1 MSTYSNFNGQIM
13 EASDVKLSVTDLSIL
28 RGYGIF
34 DYFLVRENIAM
45 FLDDYLARF
54 YRSAEILG
62 LQIPIE
68 KEEMGRQIYQLVS
81 ANNMP
86 DAGIRLLL
94 TGGYS
99 ADGYTPS
106 TPNFMILQHPVSWVP
121 PKDYENGIKLISHLF
136 QRELPEVKSINYLT
150 GIKHQKEMISAG
162 AGEILYHDGQFW
174 RETVRA
180 NVFFVIDNEIFT
192 PSEKILKG
200 ITRKQIL
207 HLASKSYKIN
217 ETDIPIAYLDKASEI
232 FITSSTKGVLSVIN
246 VDGKI
251 IGTGKPGPVTTA
263 LLSAWEKH
271 VQTYIHHQ
279 TSQLVK

>member
-1 MSTYSNFNGQIM
+1 MSTYANFNGQII

-34 DYFLVRENIAM
+34 DYFLVREKIPM
-45 FLDDYLARF
+45 FLEDYLARF
-54 YRSAEILG
+54 YRSAEILD
-62 LQIPIE
+62 LQIPVE
-68 KEEMGRQIYQLVS
+68 KEEMGRLIYQLVD

-99 ADGYTPS
+99 IDGYTPS
-106 TPNFMILQHPVSWVP
+106 SPNFMILQHPVSWVP
-121 PKDYENGIKLISHLF
+121 QKDYQNGIKLIMHSF

-162 AGEILYHDGQFW
+162 AGEILYHDGQYW

-192 PSEKILKG
+192 PAEKILKG
-200 ITRKQIL
+200 ITRKQVL
-207 HLASKSYKIN
+207 HLASKSFKIN
-217 ETDIPIAYLDKASEI
+217 ETEIPLASLEKASEM
-232 FITSSTKGVLSVIN
+232 FITSSTKGVLPVIK
-246 VDGKI
+246 VDDKI
-251 IGTGKPGPVTTA
+251 IGQGKPGPVTTA

-271 VQTYIHHQ
+271 VQSHIHHQ
-279 TSQLVK
+279 KSLLVK

>member
-1 MSTYSNFNGQIM
+1 MSTYANFNGQII

-34 DYFLVRENIAM
+34 DYFLVREKIPM
-45 FLDDYLARF
+45 FLEDYLARF
-54 YRSAEILG
+54 YRSAEILD
-62 LQIPIE
+62 LQIPVE
-68 KEEMGRQIYQLVS
+68 KEEMGRLIYQLVD

-99 ADGYTPS
+99 IDGYTPS
-106 TPNFMILQHPVSWVP
+106 SPNFMILQHPVSWVP
-121 PKDYENGIKLISHLF
+121 QKDYQNGIKLIMHSF

-162 AGEILYHDGQFW
+162 AGEILYHDGQYW

-192 PSEKILKG
+192 PAEKILKG
-200 ITRKQIL
+200 ITRKQVL
-207 HLASKSYKIN
+207 HLASKSFKIN
-217 ETDIPIAYLDKASEI
+217 ETEIPLASLEKASEM
-232 FITSSTKGVLSVIN
+232 FITSSTKGVLPIIK
-246 VDGKI
+246 VDDKI
-251 IGTGKPGPVTTA
+251 IGQGKPGPVTTA

-271 VQTYIHHQ
+271 VQSHIHHQ
-279 TSQLVK
+279 KSLLVK

>member
-13 EASDVKLSVTDLSIL
+13 EASEVKLSVTDLSIL

-34 DYFLVRENIAM
+34 DYFLVREKTAM

-62 LQIPIE
+62 LQIPIDN
-68 KEEMGRQIYQLVS
+68 KEMGRQIYQLVA

-106 TPNFMILQHPVSWVP
+106 TPNFLILQHPVSWVP
-121 PKDYENGIKLISHLF
+121 QKDYENGIKLISHLF

-150 GIKHQKEMISAG
+150 GIKHQKDMISAG
-162 AGEILYHDGQFW
+162 ASEILYHDGQFW

-192 PSEKILKG
+192 PAEKILKG

-217 ETDIPIAYLDKASEI
+217 ETELPIAYLDKASEI
-232 FITSSTKGVLSVIN
+232 FITSSTKGVLSVVN
-246 VDGKI
+246 VDGKT
-251 IGTGKPGPVTTA
+251 IGQGKPGPITTA
-263 LLSAWEKH
+263 LLSAWETH
-271 VQTYIHHQ
+271 VQSYIHNQ
-279 TSQLVK
+279 TSALIK

>member
-1 MSTYSNFNGQIM
+1 MSTYANFNGQII

-34 DYFLVRENIAM
+34 DYFLVREKIPM
-45 FLDDYLARF
+45 FLEDYLARF
-54 YRSAEILG
+54 YRSAEILD
-62 LQIPIE
+62 LQIPVK
-68 KEEMGRQIYQLVS
+68 KEEMGRLIYQLVD

-99 ADGYTPS
+99 IDGYTPS
-106 TPNFMILQHPVSWVP
+106 SPNFMILQHPVSWVP
-121 PKDYENGIKLISHLF
+121 QKDYQNGIKLIMHSF

-162 AGEILYHDGQFW
+162 AGEILYHDGQYW

-192 PSEKILKG
+192 PAEKILKG
-200 ITRKQIL
+200 ITRKQVL
-207 HLASKSYKIN
+207 HLASKSFKIN
-217 ETDIPIAYLDKASEI
+217 ETEIPLASLEKASEM
-232 FITSSTKGVLSVIN
+232 FITSSTKGVLPIIK
-246 VDGKI
+246 VDDKI
-251 IGTGKPGPVTTA
+251 IGQGKPGPVTTA

-271 VQTYIHHQ
+271 VQSHIHHQ
-279 TSQLVK
+279 KSLLVK